1 MDFKEID
8 AKLKA
13 PFEEKDIQWR
23 LQSCGMTNGKLWGRC
38 LAYLDSRAVQ
48 ERLDEVVGPDNWQSV
63 VHKEGDSYLC
73 SLSIRVTHND
83 GTTEWITRTDGSD
96 SSDIE
101 AVKGGISGAFKRSA
115 VLFGVGRYLYNLKDS
130 WAIIKEDGKYSGK
143 TKEGT
148 WFNWDAPSLPDWA
161 LPPVDENEFKSLVQS
176 VLDYINTNIIT
187 GDQIAKTE
195 QCVADKNVGKLREI
209 VSWCKK
215 QEKKGAKKTED
226 DIKSL

>member
-8 AKLKA
+8 ARLKA

-23 LQSCGMTNGKLWGRC
+23 LQSCGTKNGKIWGRC

-48 ERLDEVVGPDNWQSV
+48 ERLDEVVGPDNWQSI

-83 GTTEWITRTDGSD
+83 GTTEWVTRTDGSD

-101 AVKGGISGAFKRSA
+101 AVKGGISGALKRSA

-130 WAIIKEDGKYSGK
+130 WAIVKEDGKYPGK

-148 WFNWDAPSLPDWA
+148 WFNWDPPELPEWA
-161 LPPVDENEFKSLVQS
+161 LPPFDEKKFESLKQS
-176 VLDYINTNIIT
+176 VLDFINVEIIK
-187 GDQIAKTE
+187 GEQVGKTE
-195 QCVADKNVGKLREI
+195 NYIKDKNISKLEEI
-209 VSWCKK
+209 VSWCKR
-215 QEKKGAKKTED
+215 QEKKGA
-226 DIKSL
+226 